1 MDNKLTLPEISPEF
15 KPNYS
20 FVETREITITD
31 WFKTFFVTFALYRAR
46 QRIPKIENNPLKSIS
61 EFVEFNGSFS

>member
-1 MDNKLTLPEISPEF
+1 MDKNELTLPEISPEF

-46 QRIPKIENNPLKSIS
+46 QRIPKIDGFAETQRKNCMECSGK
-61 EFVEFNGSFS
+61 